1 MTFPPHSGAISLA
14 WESGRPVIA
23 SELSADLAAYPAQAI
38 TPLGLTAGLAFPA
51 VGADGT
57 IAVAAFY
64 GAEPLET
71 SERLMQTL
79 DSMGHE
85 LGHFL
90 ELRRG
95 QVERRGLTARELE
108 ILRHAAD
115 GKRGPEIA
123 RLLVIS
129 PSTVKTHF
137 ENIYEKLGVSD
148 RAAAVAQALR
158 SRTDRVDPHP
168 APPNGGGRRA

>member
-1 MTFPPHSGAISLA
+1 MSIGPPHSGAISLA
-14 WESGRPVIA
+14 WDSGRAVIA
-23 SELSADLAAYPAQAI
+23 PELSADLAAYPPQAVAA
-38 TPLGLTAGLAFPA
+38 LGLTAGLAFPA
-51 VGADGT
+51 VGENGT

-71 SERLMQTL
+71 SEQLLHTL

-85 LGHFL
+85 LGRFL
-90 ELRRG
+90 DLRRG
-95 QVERRGLTARELE
+95 HAERRGLTARELE

-137 ENIYEKLGVSD
+137 ENIYDKLGVSD

-158 SRTDRVDPHP
+158 
-168 APPNGGGRRA
+168 AGLIA